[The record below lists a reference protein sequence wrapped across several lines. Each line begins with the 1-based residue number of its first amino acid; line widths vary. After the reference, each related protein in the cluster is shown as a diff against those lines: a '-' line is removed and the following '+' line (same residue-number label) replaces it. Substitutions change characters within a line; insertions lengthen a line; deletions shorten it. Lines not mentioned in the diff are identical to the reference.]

1 MKGITLMSEHRD
13 ILERMERW
21 LSFANPIPND
31 FDGREELIE
40 DMRECVEEIKRLR
53 FLSGKHDLMR

>member
-1 MKGITLMSEHRD
+1 MNEKRD

-31 FDGREELIE
+31 FEGRQELIE
-40 DMRECVEEIKRLR
+40 DIKESVEEIKRLR
-53 FLSGKHDLMR
+53 FLAGKHDLMR

>member
-1 MKGITLMSEHRD
+1 MSEHRD

-31 FDGREELIE
+31 FEGRQELIE
-40 DMRECVEEIKRLR
+40 DIKESVEEIKRLR
-53 FLSGKHDLMR
+53 FLAGKHDLMR

>member
-1 MKGITLMSEHRD
+1 MSEQRD

-31 FDGREELIE
+31 FDGRQELIE
-40 DMRECVEEIKRLR
+40 DIRESVEEIRRLR
-53 FLSGKHDLMR
+53 SLPK

>member
-1 MKGITLMSEHRD
+1 MSEHRD

-21 LSFANPIPND
+21 LSLANPIPND
-31 FDGREELIE
+31 FDGRQELIK
-40 DMRECVEEIKRLR
+40 DMMEAVEEIKRLR